1 MSLSNEGWFTQSNH
15 LADNTVG
22 FSVRPLSFS
31 FLHPPYFP
39 IWTVTAQKKGQKSGS
54 SKAEGLWQQEG
65 VVPFGKSQGHLGTCV
80 FGTGT
85 FPGVSKSGSART
97 WLEQVLIPSSFWL
110 RVVLGGSDLNP
121 DHQDPVCERFF
132 KEVWISTAARNAT
145 IFDKV
150 MP

>member
-1 MSLSNEGWFTQSNH
+1 M
-15 LADNTVG
+15 
-22 FSVRPLSFS
+22 
-31 FLHPPYFP
+31 
-39 IWTVTAQKKGQKSGS
+39 
-54 SKAEGLWQQEG
+54 
-65 VVPFGKSQGHLGTCV
+65 
-80 FGTGT
+80 FGTDT

-97 WLEQVLIPSSFWL
+97 WLEQASIPSSFCL